1 MHKLSQNL
9 LFLAGDDPT
18 KEEVSLLGDIGV
30 SVIGTPSNTN
40 PTNTDI
46 FADILGMGNDST
58 IGITPNVGLTGAP
71 AAPNAGGGLLELL
84 GDLDMSAGSG
94 ANPIQPMGSS
104 GINPLQSQIPTN
116 NALLDGLVLNNN
128 GIQTSTPAVAPSVGL
143 GGNSLDNLFSGGLPQ
158 NVSGSSNLITSSSGL
173 PGSGI
178 PGSGIPNYV
187 GYDKNDISITF
198 RFDRPTPSGL
208 IVMNLNIVNNSS
220 VLVTDFYLQAAPPR
234 SMTIEISAASS
245 TTIEPNGGAIQQA
258 IKLNNP
264 QKAELKLLLK
274 VSCKKGGV
282 PIDDKQKVD
291 NFPAELNS
299 S

>member
-1 MHKLSQNL
+1 M
-9 LFLAGDDPT
+9 
-18 KEEVSLLGDIGV
+18 

-40 PTNTDI
+40 PANTDI

-58 IGITPNVGLTGAP
+58 IGITPNVGSTGTP
-71 AAPNAGGGLLELL
+71 AAPNVGGGLLELL

-128 GIQTSTPAVAPSVGL
+128 GIQTSTPAVTPSVGL

-158 NVSGSSNLITSSSGL
+158 TVSGSSNLITSSSGL

-220 VLVTDFYLQAAPPR
+220 VLVTDFSLQAAVTKV
-234 SMTIEISAASS
+234 MKIEVLAASS
-245 TTIEPNGGAIQQA
+245 TNIEANGGSIQQVL
-258 IKLNNP
+258 KVNNP
-264 QKAELKLLLK
+264 NRAELKLKLK
-274 VSCKKGGV
+274 VSCNKGGV
-282 PIDDKQKVD
+282 PILDQTIAG
-291 NFPAELNS
+291 NFPEELTAAANH
-299 S
+299 